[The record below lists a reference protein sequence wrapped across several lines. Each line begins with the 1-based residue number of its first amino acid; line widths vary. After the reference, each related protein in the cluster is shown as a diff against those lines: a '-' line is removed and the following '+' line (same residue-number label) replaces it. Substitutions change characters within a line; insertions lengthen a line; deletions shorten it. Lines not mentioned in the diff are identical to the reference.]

1 MPSSDEILSQM
12 TLRSVKG
19 SPLSNDEMDK
29 NLMLIADAY
38 PSVQDQLDMI
48 YHEGLDAW
56 REKIKAIK
64 DEFPKGTTY

>member
-1 MPSSDEILSQM
+1 MPSSNEILSQF
-12 TLRSVKG
+12 TLR
-19 SPLSNDEMDK
+19 
-29 NLMLIADAY
+29 
-38 PSVQDQLDMI
+38 SVQDQLDMI